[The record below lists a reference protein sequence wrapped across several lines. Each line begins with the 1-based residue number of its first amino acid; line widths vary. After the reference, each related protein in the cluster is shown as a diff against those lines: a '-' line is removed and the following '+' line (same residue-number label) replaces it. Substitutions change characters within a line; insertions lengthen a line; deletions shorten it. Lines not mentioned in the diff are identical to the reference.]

1 MSARPTP
8 VAAVQTRAHD
18 RAGFA
23 EQWPALIARIAAAAE
38 AGARLIVVPEGTVPA
53 YVIGTDPVDPQQL
66 EDAARDVIAVASRTG
81 ATIVYGAARAGEHG
95 LANSAYVVTPSGI
108 AGYADKCFLWH
119 FDRRWFT
126 AGTVLEPV
134 DTPAGRLGVFICA
147 DGRIPTLA
155 STLVAKGAELLVV
168 PTAWVTSGRD
178 PRALENIQADLMI
191 PVRARENGVPL
202 VAANKVGVEA
212 RSVAYC
218 GKSQIVAAD
227 GSIVALASQDEDTI
241 LYGTV
246 AVGPSLVRGA
256 LDGGALP
263 RVARLSGD
271 PLPAQLRVA
280 ISAHADPDLQALAAV
295 ADAELV
301 IDPHAQPS
309 SSDIALV
316 DDEAVLD
323 PRALV
328 GPRLDG
334 VRLFVWRTS
343 IEAAWVVPFART
355 RAAELRV
362 YLAVFDTPRRRAFA
376 VDPDGAVVC
385 GTFGAFELAAFAFD
399 RARTDAWR
407 VAPATDV
414 REALVHVGN
423 ISDRFPSEPNTA
435 AAT

>member
-1 MSARPTP
+1 VSARPTP

-18 RAGFA
+18 RAGFV
-23 EQWPALIARIAAAAE
+23 ERWPALLARITAAAE
-38 AGARLIVVPEGTVPA
+38 AGARLVVVPEGTVPA

-66 EDAARDVIAVASRTG
+66 EDAARDVIAVASRSG
-81 ATIVYGAARAGEHG
+81 ATIVYGGARPGEHG
-95 LANSAYVVTPSGI
+95 LANSAYVVTPHGI

-126 AGTVLEPV
+126 AGDALEPV

-147 DGRIPTLA
+147 DGRIPTIGA
-155 STLVAKGAELLVV
+155 TLVAKGAQVLIV

-178 PRALENIQADLMI
+178 PSALENLQADLMI
-191 PVRARENGVPL
+191 AVRARENGVPL

-227 GSIVALASQDEDTI
+227 GSVVALGSQDEETT
-241 LYGTV
+241 LHATV
-246 AVGPSLVRGA
+246 AIGRSIVDLAPVPPAVQRTAGP
-256 LDGGALP
+256 P
-263 RVARLSGD
+263 LS
-271 PLPAQLRVA
+271 PLLRVA
-280 ISAHADPDLQALAAV
+280 IANRADPPLHALAAV
-295 ADAELV
+295 ADADLV
-301 IDPHAQPS
+301 IDPYARPAGS
-309 SSDIALV
+309 ELAFV

-328 GPRLDG
+328 APRLDG
-334 VRLFVWRTS
+334 VRMFVWRAS
-343 IEAAWVVPFART
+343 IEAPWVVPFART
-355 RAAELRV
+355 RAAELRA
-362 YLAVFDTPRRRAFA
+362 YLVVFDTPRRRAFA

-385 GTFGAFELAAFAFD
+385 GTFGAFELAAFTFD

-414 REALVHVGN
+414 REALVRVAGFSSHAPAKPDV
-423 ISDRFPSEPNTA
+423 A
-435 AAT
+435 AAP